1 MKNKI
6 VSIWSKHENRVLIY
20 SIVIF
25 LLLCV
30 YSNLSVSLIDFE
42 PHNIGEYDPDSVVA
56 GYALLFDASGFLL
69 SILGIALYFMV
80 IIFFFSG
87 CGLVSLILN
96 IISRLF
102 RIGVYKK
109 WKDITAKV
117 LFFIGLIPSV
127 LVLIGIFFFST
138 IYIELNIM
146 LFLISLIT
154 FILII
159 VINIF
164 AIKSLF
170 KIKQN

>member
-6 VSIWSKHENRVLIY
+6 LSIWSKHENRVLIY

-102 RIGVYKK
+102 RIGAYKK

-117 LFFIGLIPSV
+117 LFFIGLIPS
-127 LVLIGIFFFST
+127 LLALIGIFSFQ
-138 IYIELNIM
+138 L
-146 LFLISLIT
+146 
-154 FILII
+154 FIL
-159 VINIF
+159 
-164 AIKSLF
+164 S
-170 KIKQN
+170 